1 MRAWLTSTFPGGHF
15 QGNGDYLCSSPLRE
29 DKHPSFSISPG
40 KRAWRDFAT
49 GEGGK
54 LSELCA
60 ELGIEEPPR
69 EGGAIHT
76 PPPSRPEPSKAE
88 ALWDAAAPASHE
100 HPYLQR
106 KRLPA
111 DGLRQDGKYLLIPAR
126 TLGGRLVGVERIPP
140 EPDAEPKRL
149 HVGEKAGGFHF
160 IGSPVDGQPVA
171 LAEGMATASAI
182 FALSGMVAASVFGAP
197 NLPKAARLIKAH
209 FPRSEVVVCA
219 DADAA
224 GQKAGEECRALG
236 CSVIEHLPD
245 SPPGWDWW
253 DAQAQSFDE
262 AREAF
267 KAALG
272 KGRAARVEPEPEP
285 EPPRE
290 EEGYHSSFKLTRA
303 DALELKEPECLIGG
317 ILERD
322 SLAAVFGESGSAK
335 SFFALD
341 LLASIATGCTFHGR
355 PVEEAPCVYLCGEGN
370 RAIKRR
376 LVAWEKGRGVSLA
389 GAPLFVSN
397 RAAVLP
403 DESTEKE
410 LMAAVDAIVQETGQV
425 PGVIAFDTLARS
437 LAGDENSNSDMGAF
451 IAAADALR
459 QRYDGCA
466 VVLVHHTGHQ
476 DKGRMRGASA
486 LRGALDL
493 EILVQ
498 KDGGHITVD
507 STKQK
512 DAGGFEPMHFSLETV
527 PVMVAK
533 NGEDVTSCFL
543 GEMEEAPREGKRG
556 LSETLHLALQSFHK
570 AAEHAGTLDAEG
582 KFLGVHLDRWRPF
595 YYEASTADN
604 QEAKKV
610 AFQRHR
616 AALVKAGAL
625 SVSNDVYT
633 LAGDLAKLQGNQY
646 AKKLQAVNRNTEQ
659 ERNMPEQ
666 CSDGEPL

>member
-1 MRAWLTSTFPGGHF
+1 
-15 QGNGDYLCSSPLRE
+15 
-29 DKHPSFSISPG
+29 
-40 KRAWRDFAT
+40 
-49 GEGGK
+49 
-54 LSELCA
+54 
-60 ELGIEEPPR
+60 
-69 EGGAIHT
+69 
-76 PPPSRPEPSKAE
+76 
-88 ALWDAAAPASHE
+88 
-100 HPYLQR
+100 
-106 KRLPA
+106 
-111 DGLRQDGKYLLIPAR
+111 
-126 TLGGRLVGVERIPP
+126 
-140 EPDAEPKRL
+140 L

-160 IGSPVDGQPVA
+160 IGSPVDGQPIA

-182 FALSGMVAASVFGAP
+182 FSLSGMVAASVFGAP
-197 NLPKAARLIKAH
+197 NLPKAAQLVRAH

-245 SPPGWDWW
+245 SPPGWDWH
-253 DAQAQSFDE
+253 DAQAQNFDE

-285 EPPRE
+285 EQPQE
-290 EEGYHSSFKLTRA
+290 GEGYHSSFKLTRA
-303 DALELKEPECLIGG
+303 DALELTEPEYLVNG

-335 SFFALD
+335 SFFTLD

-403 DESTEKE
+403 DASTEKE
-410 LMAAVDAIVQETGQV
+410 LMAAVDAIVQTTRQV

-437 LAGDENSNSDMGAF
+437 LAGDENSNSDVGQF
-451 IAAADALR
+451 IAAADSLR

-476 DKGRMRGASA
+476 EKGRMRGASA

-498 KDGGHITVD
+498 KDGGHITIG

-512 DAGGFEPMHFSLETV
+512 DAGGFEDMYFRLEVV

-533 NGEDVTSCFL
+533 NGEDITSCYL
-543 GEMEEAPREGKRG
+543 EEMEEAPREGKKG

-582 KFLGVHLDRWRPF
+582 KFLGVHLDAWRPF

-604 QEAKKV
+604 QDAKKV

-659 ERNMPEQ
+659 ERNIPEQ